1 MYGAGIRD
9 AVVDPWS
16 QQVKRNSQYE
26 NWLSGCPESN
36 QHHNVSPNTCLTSH
50 SCYALGFFELE
61 NQDSDVNSQGKVYIY
76 MLFTGWGVRIGR
88 NSADGGTQPEGTV
101 FPNMDR
107 PRPVNNIFICFP
119 TEI

>member
-1 MYGAGIRD
+1 M
-9 AVVDPWS
+9 
-16 QQVKRNSQYE
+16 
-26 NWLSGCPESN
+26 
-36 QHHNVSPNTCLTSH
+36 
-50 SCYALGFFELE
+50 GFFELE